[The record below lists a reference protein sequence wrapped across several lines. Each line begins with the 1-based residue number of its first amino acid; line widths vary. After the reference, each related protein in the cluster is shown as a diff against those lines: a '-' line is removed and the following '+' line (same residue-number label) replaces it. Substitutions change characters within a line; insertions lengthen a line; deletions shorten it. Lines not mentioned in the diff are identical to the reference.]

1 MKFYQKSFLFPLVL
15 PSFAE
20 NLSKLCVLYSIYKSN
35 PAIAPPTTTA
45 LQPLAI
51 ARCNAVILRP
61 DASHPGANGERS
73 TPRRL
78 AL

>member
-1 MKFYQKSFLFPLVL
+1 MKFYQKSFPFPLLL

-20 NLSKLCVLYSIYKSN
+20 NLPDLCAFYSIDTYN

-61 DASHPGANGERS
+61 DASHPGAHRERS